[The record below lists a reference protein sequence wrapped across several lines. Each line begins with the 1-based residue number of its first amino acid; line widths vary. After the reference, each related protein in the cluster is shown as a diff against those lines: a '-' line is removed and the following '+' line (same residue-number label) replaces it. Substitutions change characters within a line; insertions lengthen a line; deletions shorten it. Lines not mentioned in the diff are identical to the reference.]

1 MVPVSCLS
9 CRMYQSRIACLSGAM
24 SDVRNRATTARGI
37 HLFHTQHITS
47 ANPHAERA
55 IIVAQR
61 AEALNDL
68 AIDFDGHQS
77 LSVVVETARCTSLA
91 QEAAFERS
99 CGIGRK
105 SKEKAPQRRDQ
116 RTLEHDGAKQRD
128 KEQYDTAQQRPRDDS
143 RETKAHQQAEQ
154 NSGRCQR
161 Q

>member
-1 MVPVSCLS
+1 
-9 CRMYQSRIACLSGAM
+9 MYQSRIACLSGAM
-24 SDVRNRATTARGI
+24 SDIRNCATTACGI

-77 LSVVVETARCTSLA
+77 LSIVVETARCASLA
-91 QEAAFERS
+91 QQAAFERR

-116 RTLEHDGAKQRD
+116 RTFEHDGAKQCD
-128 KEQYDTAQQRPRDDS
+128 EEQHDAAQQRPRDDP
-143 RETKAHQQAEQ
+143 RESKAHQQAEQ
-154 NSGRCQR
+154 NPGRCQR